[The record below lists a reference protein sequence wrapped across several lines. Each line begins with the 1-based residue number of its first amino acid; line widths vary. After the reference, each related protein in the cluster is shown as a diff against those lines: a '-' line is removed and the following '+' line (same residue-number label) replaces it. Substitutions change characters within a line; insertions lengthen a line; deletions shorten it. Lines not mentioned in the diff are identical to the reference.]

1 MNMTIRNDSG
11 NVLLYIYKCK
21 IDGNEIS
28 NSDELLTETG
38 WNDIRLNNA
47 IQYLIESEFVS
58 GDVIKSLNST
68 KVQLAFITDITPL
81 GVNII
86 EDESK
91 FKQNFG
97 FTVNLGLIQVHWG
110 TQES

>member
-1 MNMTIRNDSG
+1 MTIRTDSG
-11 NVLLYIYKCK
+11 NLLLYIYKCK

-28 NSDELLTETG
+28 TTDQLLIETG
-38 WNDIRLNNA
+38 WDDVRLNNA
-47 IQYLIESEFVS
+47 IQYLVESKFVS
-58 GDVIKSLNST
+58 GKVLKTIGST
-68 KVQLAFITDITPL
+68 KVQVAFITDIIPL
-81 GVNII
+81 GINII

-97 FTVNLGLIQVHWG
+97 FTVNLGILQFHWG